1 MVMRGN
7 GWSRG
12 AEEFDALVSGRG
24 ADAAADHETQAELL
38 ELVAALRAVPPV
50 TARPEFVSSLR
61 SQLVA
66 AAEREPAR
74 AEEALA
80 VRLTPR
86 QRRGSRER
94 RLAAVIG
101 GFAVVSATGSMAMAS
116 QDALPGDV
124 LYPVK
129 RAIENAQ
136 TNLQPDGAAKA
147 EALISHA
154 ESRLGE
160 FRSLVARD
168 ASADAIN
175 KTLQDFTDQARQASE
190 FALDDYA
197 ATGKADRIAD
207 LRAFA
212 GDSMDVLGDLGP
224 VVPSDSRSILI
235 TATQTIRQIDAAA
248 WNACPSCAE
257 GGVAEIPSFATL
269 PLSAVL
275 SGDISASA
283 TQVLPPPAAKKDE
296 PAATTPPPAT
306 ATAPPGQVPPPPPPE
321 TTQPK
326 PPDNPKPTKTV
337 GKTVEEVTRGLT
349 GTLGLDGQPQPT
361 DGVTDPGLLG
371 GLVEGVSGLLGGLLG
386 TTP

>member
-1 MVMRGN
+1 MRGN

-24 ADAAADHETQAELL
+24 EGLAAGDETQAELL
-38 ELVAALRAVPPV
+38 ELVAALRAVPPA
-50 TARPEFVSSLR
+50 TARPEFVTSLR
-61 SQLVA
+61 AQLVT

-101 GFAVVSATGSMAMAS
+101 GFAVVSATGSMAMAA

-147 EALISHA
+147 EALRSHA
-154 ESRLGE
+154 ESRLDE

-168 ASADAIN
+168 ASADAISE
-175 KTLQDFTDQARQASE
+175 TLQDFTEQARQASE

-197 ATGKADRIAD
+197 ATGKATGSPTCAPS
-207 LRAFA
+207 RA
-212 GDSMDVLGDLGP
+212 
-224 VVPSDSRSILI
+224 R
-235 TATQTIRQIDAAA
+235 A
-248 WNACPSCAE
+248 WTC
-257 GGVAEIPSFATL
+257 
-269 PLSAVL
+269 SA
-275 SGDISASA
+275 
-283 TQVLPPPAAKKDE
+283 P
-296 PAATTPPPAT
+296 
-306 ATAPPGQVPPPPPPE
+306 TAPPSRPRA
-321 TTQPK
+321 
-326 PPDNPKPTKTV
+326 D
-337 GKTVEEVTRGLT
+337 R
-349 GTLGLDGQPQPT
+349 
-361 DGVTDPGLLG
+361 
-371 GLVEGVSGLLGGLLG
+371 S
-386 TTP
+386 

>member
-1 MVMRGN
+1 MRGN
-7 GWSRG
+7 AWSRG
-12 AEEFDALVSGRG
+12 AEEFDALVSGRAG
-24 ADAAADHETQAELL
+24 DTEAYADLL
-38 ELVAALRAVPPV
+38 DLVDTLRAAPPV

-61 SQLVA
+61 TQLVA

-74 AEEALA
+74 AEASLA
-80 VRLTPR
+80 DRLTPR

-147 EALISHA
+147 DALISHA
-154 ESRLGE
+154 EARLDE
-160 FRSLVARD
+160 LQSLVARD
-168 ASADAIN
+168 AEADAVTA
-175 KTLQDFTDQARQASE
+175 TLQDFTDQARQASE

-197 ATGKADRIAD
+197 TTGKADRIAD

-212 GDSMDVLGDLGP
+212 AGSMDVLADLGP
-224 VVPSDSRSILI
+224 AVPSDSRPILI

-248 WNACPSCAE
+248 WEACPTCAE
-257 GGVAEIPSFATL
+257 GAVAELPDFATL

-275 SGDISASA
+275 SGNITASVTE
-283 TQVLPPPAAKKDE
+283 TQPLPTKKKDE
-296 PAATTPPPAT
+296 
-306 ATAPPGQVPPPPPPE
+306 APQVPVAPSDAPTAEPQPPLPVEIPTVPAPSKL
-321 TTQPK
+321 PK
-326 PPDNPKPTKTV
+326 SPL
-337 GKTVEEVTRGLT
+337 GETVEDVTKGLT
-349 GTLGLDGQPQPT
+349 GTLGIDGQSQTT
-361 DGVTDPGLLG
+361 DGTTDPSLTGTLID
-371 GLVEGVSGLLGGLLG
+371 GVGGLLGGLLG
-386 TTP
+386 TGK

>member
-1 MVMRGN
+1 MRGN
-7 GWSRG
+7 AWSRG
-12 AEEFDALVSGRG
+12 AEEFEALVSGTAG
-24 ADAAADHETQAELL
+24 DASTQPAHAELL

-61 SQLVA
+61 TQLLA

-74 AEEALA
+74 AEEDLA
-80 VRLTPR
+80 ARLTPR

-147 EALISHA
+147 DALIAHA
-154 ESRLGE
+154 ESRLDE
-160 FRSLVARD
+160 LQSLMAGD
-168 ASADAIN
+168 PDPDEIN
-175 KTLQDFTDQARQASE
+175 ATLQDFTDQARQASE

-197 ATGKADRIAD
+197 ATGEADRIAD

-212 GDSMDVLGDLGP
+212 AESMHALAALGP
-224 VVPSDSRSILI
+224 VAPSESRAPLI

-248 WNACPSCAE
+248 WEACPGCAD
-257 GGVAEIPSFATL
+257 GAVAEMPDFATL
-269 PLSAVL
+269 PLSQVL
-275 SGDISASA
+275 SGDITASVTETEPLA
-283 TQVLPPPAAKKDE
+283 PKKKDKAPKA
-296 PAATTPPPAT
+296 PAATGPSASVEPQLPAPDDIPKIPD
-306 ATAPPGQVPPPPPPE
+306 ATKVPKGPLGE
-321 TTQPK
+321 
-326 PPDNPKPTKTV
+326 
-337 GKTVEEVTRGLT
+337 TVEGVTRGLT
-349 GTLGLDGQPQPT
+349 GTLGGQQPQPT
-361 DGVTDPGLLG
+361 DSTTEAPSLTGSLVDGVN
-371 GLVEGVSGLLGGLLG
+371 GLLGGLLG
-386 TTP
+386 TNQ

>member
-1 MVMRGN
+1 MRGN

-12 AEEFDALVSGRG
+12 ADEFDALVSGRAEDE
-24 ADAAADHETQAELL
+24 ADRDAHAELL
-38 ELVAALRAVPPV
+38 ELVAALRAVPPP
-50 TARPEFVSSLR
+50 TARPEFVASLR
-61 SQLVA
+61 TQLVA
-66 AAEREPAR
+66 AAEREPER
-74 AEEALA
+74 AEEDLA

-147 EALISHA
+147 DSLISHA
-154 ESRLGE
+154 RARLTE
-160 FRSLVARD
+160 LQALTARD
-168 ASADAIN
+168 AKAAAVN
-175 KTLQDFTDQARQASE
+175 ATLQDFTDQARQASE

-197 ATGKADRIAD
+197 ATGRPERIAD

-212 GDSMDVLGDLGP
+212 ADSMDVLGGLGS
-224 VVPSDSRSILI
+224 VVPTDSRSSLI

-248 WNACPSCAE
+248 WEACPSCAE
-257 GGVAEIPSFATL
+257 GGIAEIPEIATL

-275 SGDISASA
+275 SGDITASVTEPLVEPDKKKDKPA
-283 TQVLPPPAAKKDE
+283 QGTPPAA
-296 PAATTPPPAT
+296 PPTDIA
-306 ATAPPGQVPPPPPPE
+306 APPVPPVE
-321 TTQPK
+321 TPGTTETDK
-326 PPDNPKPTKTV
+326 AKTGV
-337 GKTVEEVTRGLT
+337 GKTVDEVTRGLT
-349 GTLGLDGQPQPT
+349 GTLGLDGQSQTT
-361 DGVTDPGLLG
+361 DGATDPGLLG
-371 GLVEGVSGLLGGLLG
+371 TLVNGVGGLLGGLLG
-386 TTP
+386 TNQ

>member
-1 MVMRGN
+1 MRGN

-24 ADAAADHETQAELL
+24 GDVAADDQTHAELL
-38 ELVAALRAVPPV
+38 EMVAALRAVPPV
-50 TARPEFVSSLR
+50 TARPEFVASLR

-74 AEEALA
+74 AEEDLA

-154 ESRLGE
+154 ESRLDE
-160 FRSLVARD
+160 FQSLVARD
-168 ASADAIN
+168 ASADAVN
-175 KTLQDFTDQARQASE
+175 ETLQDFTDQARQASE

-212 GDSMDVLGDLGP
+212 GGSMDVLGALGP
-224 VVPSDSRSILI
+224 AVPSESRSILI

-248 WNACPSCAE
+248 WEACPGCAE
-257 GGVAEIPSFATL
+257 GDIAQVPDFVAL

-283 TQVLPPPAAKKDE
+283 TQVLPPAAKKDKPAKE
-296 PAATTPPPAT
+296 DPAPPAATSQ
-306 ATAPPGQVPPPPPPE
+306 PGPPPPPPGQGP
-321 TTQPK
+321 TQPSPPDAPK
-326 PPDNPKPTKTV
+326 PPNTV
-337 GKTVEEVTRGLT
+337 GKAVEEVTGGLT
-349 GTLGLDGQPQPT
+349 GALGLDGQPQTT
-361 DGVTDPGLLG
+361 DGSTPPSLVGT
-371 GLVEGVSGLLGGLLG
+371 LVEGVGGLLGGLLG
-386 TTP
+386 TNQTP

>member
-1 MVMRGN
+1 MRGN
-7 GWSRG
+7 AWSRG
-12 AEEFDALVSGRG
+12 AEEFDALVSGRAG
-24 ADAAADHETQAELL
+24 DSEAHAELL

-61 SQLVA
+61 TQLVA

-74 AEEALA
+74 AEHALA
-80 VRLTPR
+80 VHLTPR

-147 EALISHA
+147 DALISHA
-154 ESRLGE
+154 EARLDE
-160 FRSLVARD
+160 LQSLVARD
-168 ASADAIN
+168 RSADEVNA
-175 KTLQDFTDQARQASE
+175 TLQDFTDQARQASE
-190 FALDDYA
+190 FALDDYT

-212 GDSMDVLGDLGP
+212 GDSMDALAALGP
-224 VVPSDSRSILI
+224 IVPSDSRSLLI

-248 WNACPSCAE
+248 WEACPSCAE
-257 GGVAEIPSFATL
+257 GAVAEVPDFATL

-275 SGDISASA
+275 SGNVTASVTDAAPLTTKKKDKAPQTTA
-283 TQVLPPPAAKKDE
+283 TPGATAPQVPPVLPPIELPS
-296 PAATTPPPAT
+296 
-306 ATAPPGQVPPPPPPE
+306 VPNP
-321 TTQPK
+321 TKSPK
-326 PPDNPKPTKTV
+326 PLGETVDNVTK
-337 GKTVEEVTRGLT
+337 GLT
-349 GTLGLDGQPQPT
+349 GTLGIDGGSQTT
-361 DGVTDPGLLG
+361 DGTTTDPGLVPN
-371 GLVEGVSGLLGGLLG
+371 LVDGVTGILGGLLG
-386 TTP
+386 GQ